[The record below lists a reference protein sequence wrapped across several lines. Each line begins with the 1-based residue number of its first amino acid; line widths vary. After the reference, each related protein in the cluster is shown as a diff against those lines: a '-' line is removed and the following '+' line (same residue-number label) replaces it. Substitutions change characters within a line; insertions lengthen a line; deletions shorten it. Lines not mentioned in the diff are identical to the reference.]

1 MDQEE
6 ILNMLKKEGLKI
18 TPQRIEIVKTL
29 LELRDQHPSL
39 KELYEKVRK
48 KIPTIS
54 FSTLYSTIRRL
65 EELGLVKLFDLLG
78 ETRIEL
84 NRKPHVNL
92 IHMDKGVIIDIVD
105 NNLLDLLRKKLGISK
120 DSFILLNVL
129 VYNTHD
135 SHDYGK

>member
-1 MDQEE
+1 M
-6 ILNMLKKEGLKI
+6 
-18 TPQRIEIVKTL
+18 
-29 LELRDQHPSL
+29 
-39 KELYEKVRK
+39 
-48 KIPTIS
+48 
-54 FSTLYSTIRRL
+54 
-65 EELGLVKLFDLLG
+65 
-78 ETRIEL
+78 
-84 NRKPHVNL
+84 NL